1 MLDFN
6 AVTMNAVASSSERNI
21 IDGKDPLTAVLLS
34 GLLGWTGAHRF
45 YLGTEIL
52 TGLLYP
58 LITIVSCG
66 SSALLGVM
74 IPCWSVAY
82 ILPLV
87 DFIILLIDY
96 DDISKYIDNPSFFM
110 WK

>member
-1 MLDFN
+1 
-6 AVTMNAVASSSERNI
+6 
-21 IDGKDPLTAVLLS
+21 LTAVLLS

-45 YLGTEIL
+45 YLGTDTL

-66 SSALLGVM
+66 STALLSLIIPFI
-74 IPCWSVAY
+74 IPCGSVAF